1 MIKSIKSRRVDDYL
15 NEKLK
20 DPYFKELWEL
30 EQQKL
35 EVIRPIIDYRIKEHL
50 SQAELAQ
57 QIGVTQQH
65 ISNIENGIFS
75 DLATVSRVLLFIGH
89 RVEIK
94 TSVLSPMRK
103 RQIILSMRKTKPR
116 KVRKSE

>member
-1 MIKSIKSRRVDDYL
+1 MMKHMRVEDHL

-35 EVIRPIIDYRIKEHL
+35 QVIRPIINYRIKENV
-50 SQAELAQ
+50 SQAELAKR
-57 QIGVTQQH
+57 IGVSQQH

-75 DLATVSRVLLFIGH
+75 DLATVCNVLLFIGLK
-89 RVEIK
+89 VQIK
-94 TSVLSPMRK
+94 TIPLSTQQRK
-103 RQIILSMRKTKPR
+103 RLSMARRK
-116 KVRKSE
+116 

>member
-1 MIKSIKSRRVDDYL
+1 MIKQLSVEDHL
-15 NEKLK
+15 NEELK

-35 EVIRPIIDYRIKEHL
+35 QVIKPIINYRIKENV
-50 SQAELAQ
+50 SQAELARR
-57 QIGVTQQH
+57 IGVTQQH

-89 RVEIK
+89 KVQIK
-94 TSVLSPMRK
+94 TIALSSTRK
-103 RQIILSMRKTKPR
+103 RQVSVSMRKEHKRTLTAKR
-116 KVRKSE
+116 K